1 MGIRDIFGR
10 NININHDIRDRYDNI
25 SLGFMFKDNLDLKD
39 NKHIFMLCLALG
51 YKRKNRK
58 ELEKPVP
65 LLNVKSF
72 DDEDLWTMASIAVEE
87 NNDLKVITN
96 GPEMRK
102 IASEYAN
109 GGLDE
114 LEQLIADYGS
124 GEALE
129 LALEKIARES
139 LCNN

>member
-10 NININHDIRDRYDNI
+10 NININHDIRDRYENI
-25 SLGFMFKDNLDLKD
+25 SSGFMFKDNQDLKD

-51 YKRKNRK
+51 YRVNNRLPFK
-58 ELEKPVP
+58 DPVG
-65 LLNVKSF
+65 LLNISSF
-72 DDEDLWTMASIAVEE
+72 SDEDLWTIASIAVEE
-87 NNDLKVITN
+87 TKDLKVITN
-96 GPEMRK
+96 GPEMKR
-102 IASEYAN
+102 IASEYAH
-109 GGLDE
+109 GGLVE

-129 LALEKIARES
+129 LVLEKISRES